1 MAKRTYQVVD
11 VDGAKALGLNPTHDT
26 YHKFAL
32 VATIEN
38 TLDTFVCWGYKRET
52 LQVEADK
59 RNGAMEGVQTHFAKT
74 MTKLDDE
81 DAKDVPTD
89 EAPKKRGRKP
99 KNANAVPSED
109 ALDDAIPLDAVGDL
123 L

>member
-11 VDGAKALGLNPTHDT
+11 IDTARTLGLNPTHDT
-26 YHKFAL
+26 YHRFAL
-32 VATIEN
+32 VATVEN
-38 TLDTFVCWGYKRET
+38 KLDTFVCWGYKSET

-89 EAPKKRGRKP
+89 ETPKKKRGRKP
-99 KNANAVPSED
+99 KNASAVPSED
-109 ALDDAIPLDAVGDL
+109 ALDDAIPLDTVEV
-123 L
+123 

>member
-26 YHKFAL
+26 YHRFAL
-32 VATIEN
+32 VATVDN
-38 TLDTFVCWGYKRET
+38 TLDTFVCWGYKSET

-59 RNGAMEGVQTHFAKT
+59 RNGDMNAIQLHMAKT
-74 MTKLDDE
+74 MTKLDAE
-81 DAKDVPTD
+81 DASNVPTD
-89 EAPKKRGRKP
+89 EDAPKKRGRKP
-99 KNANAVPSED
+99 KAKTVPSED
-109 ALDDAIPLDAVGDL
+109 ALDNAIPLDAVGDL